1 MLRHLEISQGIGA
14 AGAAVGPTVEAGLE
28 EDITTEVEE
37 DTLGEGMVVV
47 GMAAAEVVVEGLQLH
62 VVNGLTTNR
71 IGMFSVFLLV
81 LHCRFCW
88 YLE

>member
-28 EDITTEVEE
+28 EDITTEVGG
-37 DTLGEGMVVV
+37 TLGEGMVVV